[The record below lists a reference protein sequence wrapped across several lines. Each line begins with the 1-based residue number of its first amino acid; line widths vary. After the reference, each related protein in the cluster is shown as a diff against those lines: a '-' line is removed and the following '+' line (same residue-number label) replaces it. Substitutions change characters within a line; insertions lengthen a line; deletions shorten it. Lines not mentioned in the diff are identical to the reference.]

1 MLGPLGGLWLDQ
13 VVGLSAQLCAQAR
26 VAPGP
31 PRLVSKHKRIGERVD
46 PGSVRFADMALV
58 SVTRSAHL
66 ADAERKR
73 LVHRPIA
80 EGESADTRGA
90 LATRRGLV
98 AWGLPAAEPV
108 RRHMSG
114 LDVGG

>member
-13 VVGLSAQLCAQAR
+13 VVGLSAELCAQAR
-26 VAPGP
+26 VPPGP
-31 PRLVSKHKRIGERVD
+31 PRLVSKHERIGERVD

-80 EGESADTRGA
+80 EGESADTRSA
-90 LATRRGLV
+90 LAAQRGLDPQGF
-98 AWGLPAAEPV
+98 AAAEPV
-108 RRHMSG
+108 RRHMSD
-114 LDVGG
+114 LDVGR